1 MRINTLTSVRAQAHY
16 TAQRTAA
23 SSVISNCAMA
33 HWGSRRD
40 CSDEGAEGTDRC
52 GQDGQEETLGSSQ
65 VEPGLEV
72 KGRGQGQ
79 EVPLQDLNALPKTQH
94 GRWEGRVRFS

>member
-23 SSVISNCAMA
+23 SSVISN
-33 HWGSRRD
+33 WGSGRD
-40 CSDEGAEGTDRC
+40 CRDEGAEGTDRC

-72 KGRGQGQ
+72 KGRGRGQ

-94 GRWEGRVRFS
+94 GRWEGRVRFR